1 MKVIVNLQ
9 INENRLTDIDKAND
23 YVKEQLRQLEK
34 SGIVLKSILP
44 VKSEDEVFDSFMI
57 GRRDMIDSSVQ
68 KLVELLKYS
77 SDAPIDVDKDFE
89 DIGNITDGM
98 CEYIEQKMRSQVCR
112 PFKGGDGTP
121 CYKTEDC
128 EHPNCPFKMSK

>member
-9 INENRLTDIDKAND
+9 INENRLTDLDKAND
-23 YVKEQLRQLEK
+23 FVKEQLRQLEK

-98 CEYIEQKMRSQVCR
+98 CEYIEQEMKAEACR
-112 PFKGGDGTP
+112 PFKDDSNTP
-121 CYKTEDC
+121 CYKTDVC
-128 EHPNCPFKMSK
+128 KHPNCPFKL